1 MHTEQPVITVKNS
14 TLTLAPLV
22 SVVSMDIFICLGAGF
37 NAGGKDIVHSI
48 CRPKLVLAVALSLRL
63 DSVIGYQKRTFT
75 YYPRS
80 SESMQQGV

>member
-1 MHTEQPVITVKNS
+1 M
-14 TLTLAPLV
+14 A
-22 SVVSMDIFICLGAGF
+22 VVGQGLNHSLNNTMCAQSMDIFICLGAGF